1 MRILIIEDEFDL
13 AEVLRDGLTEDGH
26 QVDVAL
32 DGNTGERMVIDEEY
46 DLIIVDW
53 MLPGQDGLS
62 LVRRMRDRGDSRP
75 VLMLTAMADIS
86 SRVSGLDGGA
96 DDYLTKPFAF
106 AELYARVRALSRRS
120 STIAPEFQLQA
131 GPLHIDT
138 LSRVVTI
145 ETERLDLRPKEY
157 ALLELFVRNPHRVLT
172 RTVIA
177 ERVWGTTYTSDDV
190 INMTISSLRQK
201 LRDMSKQPG
210 LMITTMRGVGYR
222 LDVPTPAV

>member
-32 DGNTGERMVIDEEY
+32 DGKTGERMVIDEEY

-53 MLPGQDGLS
+53 MLPGQDGLT
-62 LVRRMRDRGDSRP
+62 LVRRMRERGDSRP
-75 VLMLTAMADIS
+75 VLMLTAMADVT

-120 STIAPEFQLQA
+120 SAIAPEFQLQA

-138 LSRVVTI
+138 LSRVVTF
-145 ETERLDLRPKEY
+145 ENERLDLRPKEY

-201 LRDMSKQPG
+201 LRDISKQPG